1 MGGTYS
7 THEMRDYK
15 NVDIKIWSEV
25 ITREPC
31 RRYKNS
37 IKLTVKSNCVCV
49 CVRACVRE
57 REINQRS
64 IAVFV
69 RTPCGFSR
77 VVQRLYSEDC
87 LSTAM
92 LLMTLNF
99 L

>member
-49 CVRACVRE
+49 CVRARE
-57 REINQRS
+57 RDKPEVHCRIRANTVW
-64 IAVFV
+64 I
-69 RTPCGFSR
+69 FS
-77 VVQRLYSEDC
+77 S
-87 LSTAM
+87 SPT
-92 LLMTLNF
+92 TLF
-99 L
+99 